1 MFKDL
6 SKVLIFYW
14 VVLSLVKISW
24 LAIQGSWRL
33 ISSKILHQPAC
44 IKSLVSILLPYATC
58 PMMKHI
64 MTFLIPDYHT
74 GKLPIKWFQL
84 WFPAHHKKLVKPNE
98 KQSIITKKI
107 NPIFHEKSHQRMLW
121 FGWDPS
127 IHQELSDWYL
137 WGKIKTQ
144 RGEVQE
150 ITENQLFNFSTGVKY
165 II

>member
-1 MFKDL
+1 MLVWSLSDCKSANFIKWNILSIKLYCQYQIMFKDL

-84 WFPAHHKKLVKPNE
+84 WFPTDHKKV
-98 KQSIITKKI
+98 S
-107 NPIFHEKSHQRMLW
+107 
-121 FGWDPS
+121 
-127 IHQELSDWYL
+127 
-137 WGKIKTQ
+137 KT
-144 RGEVQE
+144 EWKT
-150 ITENQLFNFSTGVKY
+150 IYHNQKN
-165 II
+165 